1 MYFSP
6 LCTSQISPSTQIVD
20 ENLTTEIVQS
30 QDQNSSM
37 LRDAT
42 QNDPA
47 VFEFDAVEFENPNFS
62 SSQIVKEAD
71 QGE

>member
-1 MYFSP
+1 MRN
-6 LCTSQISPSTQIVD
+6 D
-20 ENLTTEIVQS
+20 
-30 QDQNSSM
+30 QDSSM